1 MKNLFFLLIFI
12 ANNCFCQTISGVV
25 LDRETKKPLMGAKVY
40 LTNRKETKDTV
51 GICYHIVVDRNHFSD
66 FYRFKIILETKTD
79 SSGKFVFDSIQ
90 KGRYNIVADY
100 KIKMPD
106 TIHFPVEFFDKT
118 AIDKKL
124 NIDFAKDYFSKL
136 YLDVGCEFEKTKN
149 QKFCPFC
156 KRKDKVLP
164 VMFGLPIP
172 MFNEKGIEVAD
183 KDGRFLKDYYQAGCV
198 SDILCNP
205 SKHCTRCKKDF

>member
-12 ANNCFCQTISGVV
+12 SNNCFCQTISGVV
-25 LDRETKKPLMGAKVY
+25 LDRETKKPLMGTSVY
-40 LTNRKETKDTV
+40 LTSRKETKNTI
-51 GICYHIVVDRNHFSD
+51 GICYNIIDYNYFQD
-66 FYRFKIILETKTD
+66 LYRYKIILETKTD
-79 SSGKFVFDSIQ
+79 SSGKFIFDSVK
-90 KGRYNIVADY
+90 KGSFNIIASY

-106 TIHFPVEFFDKT
+106 TIHFAGEFIDKT

-124 NIDFAKDYFSKL
+124 NIDSAKLYFSKL
-136 YLDVGCEFEKTKN
+136 YLDVVCEFEKTKH
-149 QKFCPFC
+149 QKFCPVC

-164 VMFGLPIP
+164 IMFGLPIP
-172 MFNEKGIEVAD
+172 LFNKKGLVVAD

-205 SKHCTRCKKDF
+205 TKHCARCKKDF

>member
-12 ANNCFCQTISGVV
+12 SNNCFCQTISGVV
-25 LDRETKKPLMGAKVY
+25 LDRETKKPLMGANVY

-51 GICYHIVVDRNHFSD
+51 DICYHVVVDRNHVPD
-66 FYRFKIILETKTD
+66 LYRFKIILETKTD
-79 SSGKFVFDSIQ
+79 SSGKFIFDSIK
-90 KGRYNIVADY
+90 KGRYNIVAGY

-106 TIHFPVEFFDKT
+106 TIHFPGEFIDKT

-124 NIDFAKDYFSKL
+124 NIDSAKDYFSKL
-136 YLDVGCEFEKTKN
+136 FLDVICEFEKTKN
-149 QKFCPFC
+149 QKFCPVC
-156 KRKDKVLP
+156 KRKNKVMP
-164 VMFGLPIP
+164 IMFGLPIP
-172 MFNEKGIEVAD
+172 LFNKKGIEVAD

-205 SKHCTRCKKDF
+205 TKHCNRCNKDF